1 MVDCD
6 VAQVT
11 PQEDFLIKLRFHDL
25 QHEAT
30 CRLATCRLAT
40 KLPNLIE
47 LASVTGHREVNM
59 LKRYYNISAEE
70 LPAKLA

>member
-11 PQEDFLIKLRFHDL
+11 PQEDFLINLRFHDL
-25 QHEAT
+25 RHE
-30 CRLATCRLAT
+30 ATCRLAT

-47 LASVTGHREVNM
+47 LASVTGHQAVKM
-59 LKRYYNISAEE
+59 LNRYYHISAEE
-70 LPAKLA
+70 PTAKLA